1 MKDLT
6 AIPNKNNAKDITI
19 PDGSITEPRASTY
32 PMAILHSQEHHHTRQ

>member
-19 PDGSITEPRASTY
+19 PDGNTTVPRIPPS
-32 PMAILHSQEHHHTRQ
+32 PMAILHGQENYHT